1 MHGCGSAQVR
11 TGNVVEID
19 GRLLQVRAFRSL
31 QHSQMWRGVAQ
42 ELLLSAG
49 ASLYPSREPAV
60 MTLISCA
67 GRRLQVV
74 KQQHTQGTGRQHGTV
89 QLELRDLATRTKQQ
103 ERRRPG
109 DQLEVVRLEGRP
121 YQFLYREGAPG
132 CCPAAAL

>member
-1 MHGCGSAQVR
+1 
-11 TGNVVEID
+11 
-19 GRLLQVRAFRSL
+19 
-31 QHSQMWRGVAQ
+31 
-42 ELLLSAG
+42 
-49 ASLYPSREPAV
+49 
-60 MTLISCA
+60 MTLIRCA

-121 YQFLYREGAPG
+121 YQFLYREGAPSSSSSCMVIARALG
-132 CCPAAAL
+132 QPACMCSGASVVIRASPACLPAGGVVRGVEAVSLVLPMALI